1 MTPPAA
7 TAAGRTLP
15 RTAVPRAPRR
25 VSGPARPASRTRR
38 VGGTGSSATRRAGA
52 VDPLAVR
59 LLRRARLLADSR
71 LLDRLVRG
79 QLWIPLVAVGLMGIV
94 FMQVSMLKLNAG
106 IGRAVQSASTLERQN
121 GNLRSEVS
129 RMESGD
135 RIATVARGLGMV
147 APADGGERYV
157 AAGGAAVAASA
168 AQRMTAPDPQALARA
183 QAATAAAA
191 AANAPATTAATA
203 ATTTVAPTGTT
214 APTATTPPPAATQTA
229 AAQAP
234 AASAVQQ
241 TPAATPQQQQTAS
254 APPTATASPPA
265 TATTATATT
274 GGAAAPTGN

>member
-1 MTPPAA
+1 
-7 TAAGRTLP
+7 
-15 RTAVPRAPRR
+15 
-25 VSGPARPASRTRR
+25 

-157 AAGGAAVAASA
+157 AAGGDAVAASA

-183 QAATAAAA
+183 QAATATAA
-191 AANAPATTAATA
+191 AANAPATTATTA
-203 ATTTVAPTGTT
+203 ATGATTTAAPTATT
-214 APTATTPPPAATQTA
+214 TPAATTPPPAATQTA

-234 AASAVQQ
+234 AAPAVQQ
-241 TPAATPQQQQTAS
+241 TPAAAPQQQQQTAS
-254 APPTATASPPA
+254 APPSATPSPPA
-265 TATTATATT
+265 SATTATATA